1 MYIVI
6 VADERDHRLQVDPL
20 DTPAEVKEKL
30 QFLLG
35 YPVRRQILSFEGK
48 ELAEWIE
55 LKSLDIEENSRI
67 VFSIN
72 SKKQN
77 YKILVKILTSEF
89 SFEVEE
95 MDTVSS
101 LKETILEHIG
111 APRDQDQDQGMVLH
125 YRGNEIRDRLRLC
138 QYRIGMNAEITAS
151 FKPGTPSRVLMPP
164 PKWLSFVV
172 ETWNGESIPFAMT
185 AGHTVS
191 DMTKVLIMNNHL
203 PDDDYLFIHKQTV
216 MEENKSNLSQGVQDG
231 DSIAVFQGKL
241 TWEDFDTLYNK

>member
-1 MYIVI
+1 MYVVI
-6 VADERDHRLQVDPL
+6 VADERDHRLEVDPL

-48 ELAEWIE
+48 ELTDRIE
-55 LKSLDIEENSRI
+55 LKFLDIEESSRI
-67 VFSIN
+67 VLSIN

-89 SFEVEE
+89 SLEVEE

-101 LKETILEHIG
+101 LKETIPEHIG
-111 APRDQDQDQGMVLH
+111 APSNQDQDMVLH

-164 PKWLSFVV
+164 PKRLSFVV

-191 DMTKVLIMNNHL
+191 DMKKVLIMNNHL
-203 PDDDYLFIHKQTV
+203 PADDYLFIHKQTV
-216 MEENKSNLSQGVQDG
+216 MEENKSLLSQGVQDG

-241 TWEDFDTLYNK
+241 T